1 LKRLLTLLLIT
12 SFLSCQKDNPTIDGR
27 LQPYFDK
34 FILEASLRGKAL
46 GLDNLTGAIIEIQG
60 SSIVGQ
66 CTQFESKPDEIKVDK
81 TYWASATDSQKE
93 FYIFHELG
101 HCLLNRDH
109 LNTTD
114 KNGNCMSIMHG
125 TSGACKFIYNESTR
139 STYLNELFQ

>member
-1 LKRLLTLLLIT
+1 LKRLLTLLFIT
-12 SFLSCQKDNPTIDGR
+12 SFLSCQKETLPIDSR
-27 LQPYFDK
+27 LQPYFEK
-34 FILEASLRGKAL
+34 FILEASQRGKTL
-46 GLDNLTGAIIEIQG
+46 NLDNLSGVIVEIGG
-60 SSIVGQ
+60 SSIVAQ
-66 CTQFESKPDEIKVDK
+66 CTQYENNPDEIKVDK